1 MENKL
6 NNKIIIEVKNL
17 TKSFNETM
25 VLNDINFKL
34 FEGES
39 LAVIGASGSGKSV
52 LLKNIIGLLSPD
64 KGSIKIN
71 NVEMVGLKRSVK
83 EKILLD
89 LGITFQHGA
98 LFDSLQN
105 WENIVFKVKNKE
117 KLTDKDAKE
126 LALSIIKRLGLNSEI
141 LDLYPSEISGGMQ
154 KRVAIARAICGN
166 PKVLLFDEPTS
177 GLDPVT
183 GSLINKLI
191 KSAVKTV
198 GGSAITITHDMASV
212 CKVADKVIL
221 IDKQTISWS
230 GTPKEMLKSDNAQ
243 IKDFIRS
250 NSNFTGFDFEGSNFS
265 VIIDT
270 LAYNTYINA
279 FNANLIANESFLDSA
294 TIRENVVSLARNIGM
309 CPVQKL
315 LQSLQLKLEI

>member
-1 MENKL
+1 MENKS

-17 TKSFNETM
+17 TKSFNENM

-183 GSLINKLI
+183 GSLIDKLI

-243 IKDFIRS
+243 IKDFIKS
-250 NSNFTGFDFEGSNFS
+250 TN
-265 VIIDT
+265 
-270 LAYNTYINA
+270 
-279 FNANLIANESFLDSA
+279 
-294 TIRENVVSLARNIGM
+294 
-309 CPVQKL
+309 P
-315 LQSLQLKLEI
+315 QLFI

>member
-1 MENKL
+1 MENKS

-183 GSLINKLI
+183 GSLIDKLI

-243 IKDFIRS
+243 IKDFIK
-250 NSNFTGFDFEGSNFS
+250 T
-265 VIIDT
+265 
-270 LAYNTYINA
+270 
-279 FNANLIANESFLDSA
+279 AN
-294 TIRENVVSLARNIGM
+294 
-309 CPVQKL
+309 PKL
-315 LQSLQLKLEI
+315 FI

>member
-1 MENKL
+1 MENKS

-39 LAVIGASGSGKSV
+39 LAIIGASGSGKSV

-71 NVEMVGLKRSVK
+71 NLEMVGLKRSVK
-83 EKILLD
+83 EKFLLD

-154 KRVAIARAICGN
+154 KRIAIARAICGN

-183 GSLINKLI
+183 GSLIDKLI

-212 CKVADKVIL
+212 CKIADKVIL
-221 IDKQTISWS
+221 IDEQTISWS
-230 GTPKEMLKSDNAQ
+230 GTPKEMLKSNNPK
-243 IKDFIRS
+243 IKDFIKS
-250 NSNFTGFDFEGSNFS
+250 TN
-265 VIIDT
+265 
-270 LAYNTYINA
+270 
-279 FNANLIANESFLDSA
+279 
-294 TIRENVVSLARNIGM
+294 
-309 CPVQKL
+309 PKL
-315 LQSLQLKLEI
+315 FI

>member
-1 MENKL
+1 MENKS

-39 LAVIGASGSGKSV
+39 LAIIGASGSGKSV

-71 NVEMVGLKRSVK
+71 NVEMVSLKRSVK

-154 KRVAIARAICGN
+154 KRIAIARAICGN

-183 GSLINKLI
+183 GSLIDKLI

-243 IKDFIRS
+243 IKDFIKS
-250 NSNFTGFDFEGSNFS
+250 TN
-265 VIIDT
+265 
-270 LAYNTYINA
+270 
-279 FNANLIANESFLDSA
+279 
-294 TIRENVVSLARNIGM
+294 
-309 CPVQKL
+309 PKL
-315 LQSLQLKLEI
+315 FI

>member
-1 MENKL
+1 MENKS
-6 NNKIIIEVKNL
+6 NNKIIIEVKKL
-17 TKSFNETM
+17 TKSFNENM

-39 LAVIGASGSGKSV
+39 LAIIGASGSGKSV

-166 PKVLLFDEPTS
+166 PKILLFDEPTS

-183 GSLINKLI
+183 GSLIDKLI

-243 IKDFIRS
+243 IKDFIKS
-250 NSNFTGFDFEGSNFS
+250 TN
-265 VIIDT
+265 
-270 LAYNTYINA
+270 
-279 FNANLIANESFLDSA
+279 
-294 TIRENVVSLARNIGM
+294 
-309 CPVQKL
+309 PKL
-315 LQSLQLKLEI
+315 FI

>member
-1 MENKL
+1 MENKS

-154 KRVAIARAICGN
+154 KRIAIARAICGN

-183 GSLINKLI
+183 GSLIDKLI

-230 GTPKEMLKSDNAQ
+230 GTPKEMLKTDNAQ
-243 IKDFIRS
+243 IKDFIKS
-250 NSNFTGFDFEGSNFS
+250 TN
-265 VIIDT
+265 
-270 LAYNTYINA
+270 
-279 FNANLIANESFLDSA
+279 
-294 TIRENVVSLARNIGM
+294 
-309 CPVQKL
+309 PKL
-315 LQSLQLKLEI
+315 FI

>member
-1 MENKL
+1 MKNKL
-6 NNKIIIEVKNL
+6 NNRTIIEVKNL
-17 TKSFNETM
+17 TKSFNETI

-183 GSLINKLI
+183 GSLIDKLI
-191 KSAVKTV
+191 KSAVNTV

-243 IKDFIRS
+243 IKDFIKS
-250 NSNFTGFDFEGSNFS
+250 TN
-265 VIIDT
+265 
-270 LAYNTYINA
+270 
-279 FNANLIANESFLDSA
+279 
-294 TIRENVVSLARNIGM
+294 
-309 CPVQKL
+309 PKL
-315 LQSLQLKLEI
+315 FI